1 MATEAVKKVA
11 VMMSTYNGELYIEE
25 QIDSILRQTGVEV
38 FLYIRDDGSTD
49 GTLRILQNYST
60 RDNVRV
66 TPSEHNGIGISFM
79 KLLWSL
85 PAEHD
90 YYAFSDQDDIW
101 ESDKLVT
108 AVNRLSSETGCVLY
122 ASNLECV
129 DADNNS
135 IGLQFE
141 PGMVFDEAL
150 LSVICRGVYY
160 GCTQVFSKALFL
172 ILQDKR
178 PSERQLR
185 ERLHDNWVAVSAA
198 ATGRIF
204 YDPEAHIRYRR
215 HENNYTKLNP
225 DTSEIWASRFLKLVH
240 RDKRNPRSRT
250 AREVVR
256 QYPESVEND
265 KDRDLICFLANPRKL
280 TNRIALIKHREK
292 FKSFSAESDAWFIF
306 KVLAGLI

>member
-1 MATEAVKKVA
+1 MATEAAKKVA

-66 TPSEHNGIGISFM
+66 APGEHKGIGISFM
-79 KLLWSL
+79 ELLWSI
-85 PAEHD
+85 PAEYN

-101 ESDKLVT
+101 ENDKLIT

-135 IGLQFE
+135 IGLRFE
-141 PGMVFDEAL
+141 PDIVFDGAL
-150 LSVICRGVYY
+150 LPVICRGVYY

-172 ILQDKR
+172 LLQDRR
-178 PSERQLR
+178 PSIRQLR
-185 ERLHDNWVAVSAA
+185 GRLHDNWTAVSAA
-198 ATGRIF
+198 TAGRIF

-215 HENNYTKLNP
+215 HGNNYTMLKP
-225 DTSEIWASRFLKLVH
+225 GAVEILSSRLSKLVLM
-240 RDKRNPRSRT
+240 DKRNVRSRT
-250 AREVVR
+250 AREVLR
-256 QYPESVEND
+256 QYPEKVEND
-265 KDRDLICFLANPRKL
+265 KDRELICSLAYPWKIANK
-280 TNRIALIKHREK
+280 IALIKYREK
-292 FKSFSAESDAWFIF
+292 FKSFSTESDAWFIF